1 MSDINM
7 VCIVGRLTRKPDL
20 KYTPKNTAV
29 STFTIANNK
38 TYTSNGDK
46 KESVSFFNCVAWGK
60 TGQIIAQHFE
70 KGQKITIIGRLEQR
84 SWTDKNG
91 QNHSTVE
98 IIVEEFNFGE
108 HAKNNTSKSNPQA
121 EPEAVP
127 SFNDLP
133 ARTEEDR
140 W

>member
-1 MSDINM
+1 MSDINI
-7 VCIVGRLTRKPDL
+7 VVIVGRLTRKPDL

-38 TYTSNGDK
+38 AYISNGEK
-46 KESVSFFNCVAWGK
+46 KESASFLNCVAWGK
-60 TGQIIAQHFE
+60 VGQIIAERFE
-70 KGQKITIIGRLEQR
+70 KGQKITISGRLEQR

-108 HAKNNTSKSNPQA
+108 QAKNNTSKSIPQA
-121 EPEAVP
+121 EPKAVP